1 MDLKE
6 EKTFQIN
13 NIVYVLG
20 SPVIPVE
27 TLEQLAYSLSQ
38 QDAGNR
44 PIVIINPQANTV
56 PDFDKMLENY
66 IENYTAGKQRQNVT
80 TSYAFEMSSDEEI
93 ESLVKQQFQD
103 IHSPDAQQQISI
115 YKTIRRQSQIKHNLA
130 NYQEEASELWRQ
142 HCINPNATEGS
153 ERYAELV
160 YQLMPQAEQE
170 LNQVSEL
177 LSHLNSGIRT
187 QKNFQQTVE
196 NYVENTPEQAVSSKP
211 EEEIR
216 AEPEPVIELAQSS
229 EIENE
234 SVSESQV
241 DYENLELKFTNTCLC
256 CEWRDAAMKQMP
268 ETAALNMS
276 QSINYQKFQAQQSI
290 DVPGYKPVELW
301 VLCQLGIPLYPDGI
315 PIVYTVDGKFQRVGK
330 SDRSVLDT
338 NYWFPRPIF
347 ENYFDSV
354 L

>member
-103 IHSPDAQQQISI
+103 IQSPDAQQQISI
-115 YKTIRRQSQIKHNLA
+115 YQTIRRQSQIKHNLA

-142 HCINPNATEGS
+142 HCINPNATDGS

-177 LSHLNSGIRT
+177 LSHLNSGIKI
-187 QKNFQQTVE
+187 QKSFQQT
-196 NYVENTPEQAVSSKP
+196 VENTPEQAVSSKP

-229 EIENE
+229 KIENE

-241 DYENLELKFTNTCLC
+241 DYENLELEFTNTCLC
-256 CEWRDAAMKQMP
+256 GEWRDAAMKQMP
-268 ETAALNMS
+268 EAAAINMS
-276 QSINYQKFQAQQSI
+276 QSVNYQKFQAQQSI

-315 PIVYTVDGKFQRVGK
+315 PIVYTVDGKFQRVGN

>member
-38 QDAGNR
+38 HDAGNR

-80 TSYAFEMSSDEEI
+80 TSYAFELSSDEEI
-93 ESLVKQQFQD
+93 EYLVKQQFQD
-103 IHSPDAQQQISI
+103 IQSPDAQQQISI
-115 YKTIRRQSQIKHNLA
+115 YQTIRRQSQIKHSLA

-177 LSHLNSGIRT
+177 LSHLNSGIRI
-187 QKNFQQTVE
+187 QKSFQQS
-196 NYVENTPEQAVSSKP
+196 VENTPEQAVSSKP

-216 AEPEPVIELAQSS
+216 AKPDPVIELAQSS

-234 SVSESQV
+234 SVSESQA

-256 CEWRDAAMKQMP
+256 GEWRDAAMKQMP
-268 ETAALNMS
+268 KTAALNMS
-276 QSINYQKFQAQQSI
+276 QSVNYQKFQAQQSI

-315 PIVYTVDGKFQRVGK
+315 PIVYTVDGKFQRVGN

-347 ENYFDSV
+347 ENYFDAV

>member
-27 TLEQLAYSLSQ
+27 TLEQLAYSVSQ

-103 IHSPDAQQQISI
+103 IQSPDAQQQISI
-115 YKTIRRQSQIKHNLA
+115 YQTIRRQSQIKHNLA

-142 HCINPNATEGS
+142 HCINPNATDGS

-177 LSHLNSGIRT
+177 LSHLNSGIKI
-187 QKNFQQTVE
+187 QKSFQQT
-196 NYVENTPEQAVSSKP
+196 VENTPEQAVSSKP

-229 EIENE
+229 KIENE

-241 DYENLELKFTNTCLC
+241 DYENLELEFTNTCLC
-256 CEWRDAAMKQMP
+256 GEWRDAAMKQMP
-268 ETAALNMS
+268 EAAAINMS
-276 QSINYQKFQAQQSI
+276 QSVNYQKFQAQQSI

-315 PIVYTVDGKFQRVGK
+315 PIVYTVDGKFQRVGN

-347 ENYFDSV
+347 ENYFDSA

>member
-38 QDAGNR
+38 HDAGNR

-80 TSYAFEMSSDEEI
+80 TSYAFELSSDEEI
-93 ESLVKQQFQD
+93 ESLVTQQFQD
-103 IHSPDAQQQISI
+103 IQSPDAQQQISI
-115 YKTIRRQSQIKHNLA
+115 YQTIRRQSQIKHSLA

-177 LSHLNSGIRT
+177 LSHLNSGIRI
-187 QKNFQQTVE
+187 QKSFQQS
-196 NYVENTPEQAVSSKP
+196 VENTPEQAVSSKP

-216 AEPEPVIELAQSS
+216 AKPDPVIELAQSS

-256 CEWRDAAMKQMP
+256 GEWRDAAMKQMP
-268 ETAALNMS
+268 KTAALNMS
-276 QSINYQKFQAQQSI
+276 QSVNYQKFQAQQSI

-315 PIVYTVDGKFQRVGK
+315 PIVYTVDGKFQRVGN

-338 NYWFPRPIF
+338 NYWFPRPSF
-347 ENYFDSV
+347 ENYFDAV

>member
-103 IHSPDAQQQISI
+103 IQSPDAQQQISI
-115 YKTIRRQSQIKHNLA
+115 YQTIRRQSQIKHNLA

-142 HCINPNATEGS
+142 HCINPNAADGS

-177 LSHLNSGIRT
+177 LSHLNSGIKI
-187 QKNFQQTVE
+187 QKSFQQT
-196 NYVENTPEQAVSSKP
+196 VENTPEQAVSSKP

-229 EIENE
+229 KIENE

-241 DYENLELKFTNTCLC
+241 DYENLELEFTNTCLC
-256 CEWRDAAMKQMP
+256 GEWRDAAMKQMP
-268 ETAALNMS
+268 EAAALNMS
-276 QSINYQKFQAQQSI
+276 QSVNYQKFQAQQSI

-315 PIVYTVDGKFQRVGK
+315 PIVYTVDGKFQRVGN

-347 ENYFDSV
+347 ENYFDAV

>member
-38 QDAGNR
+38 HDAGNR

-80 TSYAFEMSSDEEI
+80 TSYAFELSSDEEI

-103 IHSPDAQQQISI
+103 IQSPDAQQQISI
-115 YKTIRRQSQIKHNLA
+115 YQTIRRQSQIKHSLA

-177 LSHLNSGIRT
+177 LSHLNSGIRI
-187 QKNFQQTVE
+187 QKSFQQS
-196 NYVENTPEQAVSSKP
+196 VENTPEQAVSSKP

-216 AEPEPVIELAQSS
+216 AKPDPVIELAQSS

-234 SVSESQV
+234 SGSESQV

-256 CEWRDAAMKQMP
+256 GEWRDAAMKQMP

-276 QSINYQKFQAQQSI
+276 QSVNYQKFQAQQSI

-315 PIVYTVDGKFQRVGK
+315 PIVYTVDGKFQRVGN

-347 ENYFDSV
+347 ENYFDAV

>member
-1 MDLKE
+1 MNLKE

-56 PDFDKMLENY
+56 PNFDKMLENY

-80 TSYAFEMSSDEEI
+80 TSYAFELSSDEEI

-103 IHSPDAQQQISI
+103 IQSPDAQQQISI
-115 YKTIRRQSQIKHNLA
+115 YQTIRRQSQIKHSLA

-177 LSHLNSGIRT
+177 LSHLNSGIKI
-187 QKNFQQTVE
+187 QKSFQQT
-196 NYVENTPEQAVSSKP
+196 VENTPEQAVSSKP

-216 AEPEPVIELAQSS
+216 AKPDPVIELAQSS

-256 CEWRDAAMKQMP
+256 GEWRDAAMKQMP

-276 QSINYQKFQAQQSI
+276 QSVNYQKFQAQQSI

-315 PIVYTVDGKFQRVGK
+315 PIVYTVDGKFQRVGN

-347 ENYFDSV
+347 ENYFDAV

>member
-1 MDLKE
+1 MNLKE

-56 PDFDKMLENY
+56 PNFDKMLENY

-80 TSYAFEMSSDEEI
+80 TSYAFELSSDEEI

-103 IHSPDAQQQISI
+103 IQSPDAQQQISI
-115 YKTIRRQSQIKHNLA
+115 YQTIRRQSQIKHSLA

-177 LSHLNSGIRT
+177 LSHLNSGIRI
-187 QKNFQQTVE
+187 QKSFQQS
-196 NYVENTPEQAVSSKP
+196 VENTPEQAVSSKP

-216 AEPEPVIELAQSS
+216 AKPDPVIELAQSS

-256 CEWRDAAMKQMP
+256 GEWRDAAMKQMP

-276 QSINYQKFQAQQSI
+276 QSVNYQKFQAQQSI

-315 PIVYTVDGKFQRVGK
+315 PIVYTVDGKFQRVGN

-347 ENYFDSV
+347 ENYFDAV

>member
-1 MDLKE
+1 MDLSV

-20 SPVIPVE
+20 SPVVSVE
-27 TLEQLAYSLSQ
+27 MLEQLAYSLSQ

-66 IENYTAGKQRQNVT
+66 IENYTAGKQRQSVT
-80 TSYAFEMSSDEEI
+80 TSYAFELSSDEEI
-93 ESLVKQQFQD
+93 ESLVRQQFQD
-103 IHSPDAQQQISI
+103 IQSPNAQQQISI

-170 LNQVSEL
+170 LQEVSERL
-177 LSHLNSGIRT
+177 AQLNSGVRT
-187 QKNFQQTVE
+187 ELPIQQSVE
-196 NYVENTPEQAVSSKP
+196 NPVETTPEPVVETAPEPTAP
-211 EEEIR
+211 EEPVVES
-216 AEPEPVIELAQSS
+216 EPEPATAPEPQVEETSS
-229 EIENE
+229 
-234 SVSESQV
+234 
-241 DYENLELKFTNTCLC
+241 DLTFKKLCLC
-256 CEWRDAAMKQMP
+256 AEWRDAAVKQMP
-268 ETAALNMS
+268 EGAARNMT
-276 QSINYQKFQAQQSI
+276 QSVNYQKFQAQQSI
-290 DVPGYKPVELW
+290 EVPGYQAVELW
-301 VLCQLGIPLYPDGI
+301 VLCQLGIPMYPDGL

-347 ENYFDSV
+347 ENYYDAM

>member
-1 MDLKE
+1 MDLSV

-20 SPVIPVE
+20 SPVVSVE
-27 TLEQLAYSLSQ
+27 MLEQLAYSLSQ

-66 IENYTAGKQRQNVT
+66 IENYTAGKQRQTVT
-80 TSYAFEMSSDEEI
+80 TSYAFELSSDEEI
-93 ESLVKQQFQD
+93 ETLVKQQFQD
-103 IHSPDAQQQISI
+103 IQSPNAQQQISI
-115 YKTIRRQSQIKHNLA
+115 YKTIRRQSQIKHSLA
-130 NYQEEASELWRQ
+130 TYQEEASELWRQ

-170 LNQVSEL
+170 LKDISERL
-177 LSHLNSGIRT
+177 AQLNSGVRT
-187 QKNFQQTVE
+187 ELPIQQPVE
-196 NYVENTPEQAVSSKP
+196 NRVETTPEPVV
-211 EEEIR
+211 ETV
-216 AEPEPVIELAQSS
+216 PEPVIETVPEPVVQEEPIVEQEASPEPQIEEMSS
-229 EIENE
+229 
-234 SVSESQV
+234 
-241 DYENLELKFTNTCLC
+241 DLTFKKLCLC
-256 CEWRDAAMKQMP
+256 AEWRDAAVKQMP
-268 ETAALNMS
+268 EGAARNMT
-276 QSINYQKFQAQQSI
+276 QSVNYQKFQAQQSI
-290 DVPGYKPVELW
+290 EVPGYQAVELW
-301 VLCQLGIPLYPDGI
+301 VLCQLGIPMYPDGL

-338 NYWFPRPIF
+338 SYWFPRPIF
-347 ENYFDSV
+347 ENYYDAV

>member
-1 MDLKE
+1 MDLSA

-20 SPVIPVE
+20 SPVVSVE
-27 TLEQLAYSLSQ
+27 MLEQLAYSLSQ

-80 TSYAFEMSSDEEI
+80 TSYAFELSSDEEI
-93 ESLVKQQFQD
+93 ETLVKQQFQD
-103 IHSPDAQQQISI
+103 MQSPNAQQQISI
-115 YKTIRRQSQIKHNLA
+115 YKTIRRQSQIKHSLA

-142 HCINPNATEGS
+142 HCINPSATEGS

-170 LNQVSEL
+170 LKDISERL
-177 LSHLNSGIRT
+177 TQLNSGVRT
-187 QKNFQQTVE
+187 ELPIQQPVE
-196 NYVENTPEQAVSSKP
+196 NHVEST
-211 EEEIR
+211 
-216 AEPEPVIELAQSS
+216 PEPVVETVPEPVVETVPEPVVQEEPIVEQEASPEPQIEETSS
-229 EIENE
+229 
-234 SVSESQV
+234 
-241 DYENLELKFTNTCLC
+241 DLTFKKLCLC
-256 CEWRDAAMKQMP
+256 AEWRDAAVKQMP
-268 ETAALNMS
+268 EGAARNMT
-276 QSINYQKFQAQQSI
+276 QSVNYQKFQAQQSI
-290 DVPGYKPVELW
+290 EVPGYQAVELW
-301 VLCQLGIPLYPDGI
+301 VLCQLGIPMYPDGL

-338 NYWFPRPIF
+338 SYWFPRPIF
-347 ENYFDSV
+347 ENYYDAV

>member
-1 MDLKE
+1 MDLSV

-20 SPVIPVE
+20 SPVVSVE
-27 TLEQLAYSLSQ
+27 MLEQLAYSLSQ

-80 TSYAFEMSSDEEI
+80 TSYAFELSSDEEI
-93 ESLVKQQFQD
+93 ETLVKQQFQD
-103 IHSPDAQQQISI
+103 MQSPNAQQQISI
-115 YKTIRRQSQIKHNLA
+115 YKTIRRQSQIKHSLA

-142 HCINPNATEGS
+142 HCINPSATEGS

-160 YQLMPQAEQE
+160 YQLIPQAEQE
-170 LNQVSEL
+170 LKDISERL
-177 LSHLNSGIRT
+177 TQLNSGVRT
-187 QKNFQQTVE
+187 ELPIQQLVE
-196 NYVENTPEQAVSSKP
+196 NRVETTPEP
-211 EEEIR
+211 GI
-216 AEPEPVIELAQSS
+216 EPVIETVPEPVVQEEPIVEQEAAPELQIEETSS
-229 EIENE
+229 
-234 SVSESQV
+234 
-241 DYENLELKFTNTCLC
+241 DLTFKKLCLC
-256 CEWRDAAMKQMP
+256 AEWRDAAVKQMP
-268 ETAALNMS
+268 ENAARNMT
-276 QSINYQKFQAQQSI
+276 QSVNYQKFQAQQSI
-290 DVPGYKPVELW
+290 DVPGHQAVELW
-301 VLCQLGIPLYPDGI
+301 VLCQLGIPMYPDGL

-338 NYWFPRPIF
+338 SYWFPRPIF
-347 ENYFDSV
+347 ENYYDAV

>member
-1 MDLKE
+1 MDLSV

-20 SPVIPVE
+20 SPVVSVE
-27 TLEQLAYSLSQ
+27 MLEQLAYSLSQ

-66 IENYTAGKQRQNVT
+66 IENYTAGKQRQSVT
-80 TSYAFEMSSDEEI
+80 TSYAFELSSDEEI
-93 ESLVKQQFQD
+93 ESLVRQQFQD
-103 IHSPDAQQQISI
+103 IQSSNAQQQISI
-115 YKTIRRQSQIKHNLA
+115 YKAIRRQSQIKHNLA

-170 LNQVSEL
+170 LKEVSERL
-177 LSHLNSGIRT
+177 AQLNSGVRT
-187 QKNFQQTVE
+187 ELPIQQSVE
-196 NYVENTPEQAVSSKP
+196 NPVETTPEPVVETAPEPTAP
-211 EEEIR
+211 EEPVVES
-216 AEPEPVIELAQSS
+216 EPEPATAPEPQVEETSS
-229 EIENE
+229 
-234 SVSESQV
+234 
-241 DYENLELKFTNTCLC
+241 DLTFKKLCLC
-256 CEWRDAAMKQMP
+256 AEWRDAAVKQMP
-268 ETAALNMS
+268 EGAARNMT
-276 QSINYQKFQAQQSI
+276 QSVNYQKFQAQQSI
-290 DVPGYKPVELW
+290 DVPGYQAVELW
-301 VLCQLGIPLYPDGI
+301 VLCQLGIPMYPDGL

-347 ENYFDSV
+347 ENYYDAV

>member
-20 SPVIPVE
+20 SSVIPVE

-38 QDAGNR
+38 HDAGNR

-66 IENYTAGKQRQNVT
+66 IENYIAGKQRQNVT
-80 TSYAFEMSSDEEI
+80 TSYAFELSSDEEI

-103 IHSPDAQQQISI
+103 IQSPDAQQQISI
-115 YKTIRRQSQIKHNLA
+115 YQTIRRQSQIKHSLA

-142 HCINPNATEGS
+142 HCINPNATDGS

-170 LNQVSEL
+170 LNRVSEL
-177 LSHLNSGIRT
+177 LSHLNSGIRI
-187 QKNFQQTVE
+187 QKSFQQS
-196 NYVENTPEQAVSSKP
+196 VENTPEQAVSSKP
-211 EEEIR
+211 EEEVR
-216 AEPEPVIELAQSS
+216 AKPDPVIELVQSS

-256 CEWRDAAMKQMP
+256 GEWRDAAMKQMP

-276 QSINYQKFQAQQSI
+276 QSVNYQKFQAQQSI

-315 PIVYTVDGKFQRVGK
+315 PIVYTVDGKFQRVGN

-347 ENYFDSV
+347 ENYFDAV

>member
-1 MDLKE
+1 MDLSV

-20 SPVIPVE
+20 SPVVSVE
-27 TLEQLAYSLSQ
+27 MLEQLAYSLSQ

-80 TSYAFEMSSDEEI
+80 TSYAFELSSDEEI
-93 ESLVKQQFQD
+93 ETLVKQQFQD
-103 IHSPDAQQQISI
+103 IQSPNAQQQISI
-115 YKTIRRQSQIKHNLA
+115 YKTIRRQSQIKHSLA

-142 HCINPNATEGS
+142 HCINPSATEGS

-170 LNQVSEL
+170 LKDISERL
-177 LSHLNSGIRT
+177 TQLNSGVRT
-187 QKNFQQTVE
+187 ELPIQQPVE
-196 NYVENTPEQAVSSKP
+196 NRVETT
-211 EEEIR
+211 
-216 AEPEPVIELAQSS
+216 PEPVDEPVP
-229 EIENE
+229 E
-234 SVSESQV
+234 SVPEPVVQEEPIAEQEASPEPH
-241 DYENLELKFTNTCLC
+241 LEETSSDLTFKKLCLC
-256 CEWRDAAMKQMP
+256 AEWRDAAVKQMP
-268 ETAALNMS
+268 EGAARNMT
-276 QSINYQKFQAQQSI
+276 QSVNYQKFQTQQSI
-290 DVPGYKPVELW
+290 EVPGYQAVELW
-301 VLCQLGIPLYPDGI
+301 VLCQLGIPMYPDGL

-338 NYWFPRPIF
+338 SYWFPRPIF
-347 ENYFDSV
+347 ENYYDAV

>member
-1 MDLKE
+1 VDLKE

-93 ESLVKQQFQD
+93 ESLVKQQFQN
-103 IHSPDAQQQISI
+103 IQSPDAQQQISI
-115 YKTIRRQSQIKHNLA
+115 YQTIRRQSQIKHNLA

-142 HCINPNATEGS
+142 HCINPNATDGS

-177 LSHLNSGIRT
+177 LSHLNSGIKI
-187 QKNFQQTVE
+187 QKSFQQTVE
-196 NYVENTPEQAVSSKP
+196 DTPEQAVSSKP

-229 EIENE
+229 KIENE

-241 DYENLELKFTNTCLC
+241 DYENLELEFTTTCLC
-256 CEWRDAAMKQMP
+256 GEWRDAAMKQMP
-268 ETAALNMS
+268 EAAALNMS
-276 QSINYQKFQAQQSI
+276 QSVNYQKFQAQQSI

-315 PIVYTVDGKFQRVGK
+315 PIVYTVDGKFQRVGN

-347 ENYFDSV
+347 ENYFDAV

>member
-103 IHSPDAQQQISI
+103 IQSPDAQQQISI
-115 YKTIRRQSQIKHNLA
+115 YQTIRRQSQIKHNLA

-142 HCINPNATEGS
+142 HCINPNATDGS

-177 LSHLNSGIRT
+177 LSHLNSGIKI
-187 QKNFQQTVE
+187 QKSFQQTVE
-196 NYVENTPEQAVSSKP
+196 NTPEQTVSSKP

-229 EIENE
+229 KIENE

-241 DYENLELKFTNTCLC
+241 DYENLELEFTNTCLC
-256 CEWRDAAMKQMP
+256 GEWRDAAMKQMP
-268 ETAALNMS
+268 EAAALNMS
-276 QSINYQKFQAQQSI
+276 QSVNYQKFQAQQSI

-315 PIVYTVDGKFQRVGK
+315 PIVYTVDGKFQRVGN

-347 ENYFDSV
+347 ENYFDAV

>member
-1 MDLKE
+1 MDLSV

-20 SPVIPVE
+20 SPVVSVE
-27 TLEQLAYSLSQ
+27 MLEQLAYSLSQ

-80 TSYAFEMSSDEEI
+80 TSYAFELSSDEEI
-93 ESLVKQQFQD
+93 ETLVKQQFQD
-103 IHSPDAQQQISI
+103 IQSPNAQQQISI
-115 YKTIRRQSQIKHNLA
+115 YKTIRRQSQIKHSLA

-142 HCINPNATEGS
+142 HCINPSATEGS

-170 LNQVSEL
+170 LKDISERL
-177 LSHLNSGIRT
+177 TQLNSGVRT
-187 QKNFQQTVE
+187 ELPIQQPVE
-196 NYVENTPEQAVSSKP
+196 NRVETT
-211 EEEIR
+211 
-216 AEPEPVIELAQSS
+216 PEPVGEPVP
-229 EIENE
+229 E
-234 SVSESQV
+234 SVPEPVVQEEPIAEQEASPEPH
-241 DYENLELKFTNTCLC
+241 LEETSSDLTFKKLCLC
-256 CEWRDAAMKQMP
+256 AEWRDAAVKQMP
-268 ETAALNMS
+268 EGAARNMT
-276 QSINYQKFQAQQSI
+276 QSVNYQKFQAQQSI
-290 DVPGYKPVELW
+290 EVPGYQAVELW
-301 VLCQLGIPLYPDGI
+301 VLCQLGIPMYPDGL

-330 SDRSVLDT
+330 SDRSVLDAS
-338 NYWFPRPIF
+338 YWFPRPIF
-347 ENYFDSV
+347 ENYYDAV

>member
-38 QDAGNR
+38 HDAGNR
-44 PIVIINPQANTV
+44 PIVIINPQANTI

-80 TSYAFEMSSDEEI
+80 TSYAFELSSDEEI

-103 IHSPDAQQQISI
+103 IQSPDAQQQISI
-115 YKTIRRQSQIKHNLA
+115 YQTIRRQSQIKHSLA

-177 LSHLNSGIRT
+177 LSHLNSGIRI
-187 QKNFQQTVE
+187 QKSFQQS
-196 NYVENTPEQAVSSKP
+196 VENTPEQAVSSKP

-216 AEPEPVIELAQSS
+216 AKPDPVIELAQSS

-256 CEWRDAAMKQMP
+256 GEWRDAAMKQMP

-276 QSINYQKFQAQQSI
+276 QSVNYQKFQAQQSI

-315 PIVYTVDGKFQRVGK
+315 PIVYTVDGKFQRVGN

-347 ENYFDSV
+347 ENYFDAV

>member
-1 MDLKE
+1 MDLSA

-20 SPVIPVE
+20 SPVVSVE
-27 TLEQLAYSLSQ
+27 MLEQLAYSLSQ

-66 IENYTAGKQRQNVT
+66 IENYTAGKQRQSVT
-80 TSYAFEMSSDEEI
+80 TSYAFELSSDEEI
-93 ESLVKQQFQD
+93 ESLVRQQFQD
-103 IHSPDAQQQISI
+103 IQSPNAQQQISI

-142 HCINPNATEGS
+142 HCINPDVTEGS

-170 LNQVSEL
+170 LKDVSERL
-177 LSHLNSGIRT
+177 TQLNSGVRT
-187 QKNFQQTVE
+187 ELPIQQPVE
-196 NYVENTPEQAVSSKP
+196 NHVETAPEPVVETVPEPTVQEEAVEQP
-211 EEEIR
+211 
-216 AEPEPVIELAQSS
+216 EPEPILVPEPQVEETNSDLAFKK
-229 EIENE
+229 
-234 SVSESQV
+234 
-241 DYENLELKFTNTCLC
+241 LCLC
-256 CEWRDAAMKQMP
+256 VEWRDAAVKQMP
-268 ETAALNMS
+268 ESAARNMT
-276 QSINYQKFQAQQSI
+276 QSVNYQKFQAQQSI
-290 DVPGYKPVELW
+290 EVPEYQAVELW
-301 VLCQLGIPLYPDGI
+301 VLCQLGIQLYPDGL

-338 NYWFPRPIF
+338 NYWFPSPIF
-347 ENYFDSV
+347 ENYYDAV

>member
-93 ESLVKQQFQD
+93 ESLVKQQFQN
-103 IHSPDAQQQISI
+103 IQSPDAQQQISI
-115 YKTIRRQSQIKHNLA
+115 YQTIRRQSQIKHNLA

-142 HCINPNATEGS
+142 HCINPNATDGS

-170 LNQVSEL
+170 LNRVSEL
-177 LSHLNSGIRT
+177 LSHLNSGIKI
-187 QKNFQQTVE
+187 QKSFQQTVE
-196 NYVENTPEQAVSSKP
+196 DTPEQAVSSKP

-229 EIENE
+229 KIENE

-241 DYENLELKFTNTCLC
+241 DYENLELEFTTTCLC
-256 CEWRDAAMKQMP
+256 GEWRDAAMKQMP
-268 ETAALNMS
+268 EAAALNMS
-276 QSINYQKFQAQQSI
+276 QSVNYQKFQAQQSI

-315 PIVYTVDGKFQRVGK
+315 PIVYTVDGKFQRVGN

-347 ENYFDSV
+347 ENYFDAV

>member
-1 MDLKE
+1 MDLNE

-66 IENYTAGKQRQNVT
+66 IENYTAGKQRQNIT
-80 TSYAFEMSSDEEI
+80 TSYAFELSSDEEI
-93 ESLVKQQFQD
+93 ASLVKQQFQD
-103 IHSPDAQQQISI
+103 IQSPDAQQQISI
-115 YKTIRRQSQIKHNLA
+115 YQTIRRQSQIKHSLA

-170 LNQVSEL
+170 LKQVSEL
-177 LSHLNSGIRT
+177 LSNLNSGTKT
-187 QKNFQQTVE
+187 QCRFLQSVE
-196 NYVENTPEQAVSSKP
+196 NYVETATEQEVQSELKEEVPPNPELVA
-211 EEEIR
+211 
-216 AEPEPVIELAQSS
+216 
-229 EIENE
+229 E
-234 SVSESQV
+234 SVQNSQNEQESVLQSQV
-241 DYENLELKFTNTCLC
+241 DSTNLELKFTDTCLC
-256 CEWRDAAMKQMP
+256 DAWRDAAVKQMP
-268 ETAALNMS
+268 ENAARNMS
-276 QSINYQKFQAQQSI
+276 QSINYQKFQVQQSI
-290 DVPGYKPVELW
+290 DVPGYKTVELW
-301 VLCQLGIPLYPDGI
+301 VLCQLGISLYPDGI
-315 PIVYTVDGKFQRVGK
+315 PIVYTVDGKFRRVGN

-347 ENYFDSV
+347 ENYFDAM

>member
-38 QDAGNR
+38 QDASNR
-44 PIVIINPQANTV
+44 PIVIINPQANTI

-103 IHSPDAQQQISI
+103 IQSPDAQQQISI
-115 YKTIRRQSQIKHNLA
+115 YQTIRRQSQIKHNLA

-142 HCINPNATEGS
+142 HCINPNSTEGS

-187 QKNFQQTVE
+187 QKSFQQSVE
-196 NYVENTPEQAVSSKP
+196 NIPQQDVSS
-211 EEEIR
+211 ETAEDIQ
-216 AEPEPVIELAQSS
+216 AEPEAVIDLVQSS
-229 EIENE
+229 RTEHE
-234 SVSESQV
+234 SVPESQV
-241 DYENLELKFTNTCLC
+241 DYANLELKFTNTCLC
-256 CEWRDAAMKQMP
+256 DEWRDAAMKQMP

-276 QSINYQKFQAQQSI
+276 QSVNYQKFQAQQSI

-315 PIVYTVDGKFQRVGK
+315 PIVYTVDGKFQRVGN

-347 ENYFDSV
+347 ENYFDAV

>member
-6 EKTFQIN
+6 DKTFQIN

-38 QDAGNR
+38 HDAGNR
-44 PIVIINPQANTV
+44 PIVIINPQANTI

-80 TSYAFEMSSDEEI
+80 TSYAFELSSDEEI

-103 IHSPDAQQQISI
+103 IQSPDAQQQISI
-115 YKTIRRQSQIKHNLA
+115 YQTIRRQSQIKHSLA

-177 LSHLNSGIRT
+177 LSHLNSGIRI
-187 QKNFQQTVE
+187 QKSFQQS
-196 NYVENTPEQAVSSKP
+196 VENTPEQAVSSKP

-216 AEPEPVIELAQSS
+216 AKPDPVIELAQSS

-256 CEWRDAAMKQMP
+256 GEWRDAAMKQMP

-276 QSINYQKFQAQQSI
+276 QSVNYQKFQAQQSI

-315 PIVYTVDGKFQRVGK
+315 PIVYTVDGKFQRVGN

-347 ENYFDSV
+347 ENYFDAV